1 MATKTTAAVT
11 DIGTL
16 RHELYLLNMKKISG
30 ELKETHKIKVLKKQ
44 IARELTA
51 MNNPTL

>member
-1 MATKTTAAVT
+1 MATKTPVT

-16 RHELYLLNMKKISG
+16 RQELYLLHMKKISG
-30 ELKETHKIKVLKKQ
+30 ELKETHKIKVLRKQ

-51 MNNPTL
+51 TNNPTL